1 MWAERMK
8 PMDSIFDFIKGFI
21 NGKTRKVVAGI
32 WLDEKALVG
41 AARTAKNMGIDKLEA
56 ISPYPMHEIDDAL
69 GIPRSIIPYV
79 TIVTGLI
86 GCAFGIWLTVWTSAY
101 DWPLVIGG
109 KPLNSLAAFVPII
122 FECTILFAALS
133 SVAAMIYKCGLPKV
147 DPPIID
153 PDLTCHKFALFVP
166 EDSKSYD
173 EAKLELLFKDLGAV
187 EVKKAEF

>member
-1 MWAERMK
+1 MVN
-8 PMDSIFDFIKGFI
+8 II
-21 NGKTRKVVAGI
+21 GKVNDLLRSPTKKVVAGI
-32 WLDEKALVG
+32 WTDEKELVA
-41 AARTAKNMGIDKLEA
+41 AARKAREMGIEKLEA
-56 ISPYPMHEIDDAL
+56 ISPYPMHDIDDAL

-79 TIVTGLI
+79 TFVMGLTGLAA
-86 GCAFGIWLTVWTSAY
+86 GTLLTWWTSAV
-101 DWPLVIGG
+101 DWALIIGG
-109 KPLNSLAAFVPII
+109 KPFWSLPAFVPIM

-133 SVAAMIYKCGLPKV
+133 SVGAMIVLGGLPKV

-173 EAKLELLFKDLGAV
+173 EAKLEELFKQLGAQ